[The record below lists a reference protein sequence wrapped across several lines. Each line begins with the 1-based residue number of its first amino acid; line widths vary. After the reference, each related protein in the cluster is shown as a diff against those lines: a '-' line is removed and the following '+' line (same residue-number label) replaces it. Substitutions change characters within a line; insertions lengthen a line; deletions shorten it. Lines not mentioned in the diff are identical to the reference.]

1 MLVSIDHY
9 SLLFFFVFFPFR
21 GCQWKLFSTWLKKKE
36 ERRKKVLSNFGTRAT
51 TPLKFPD
58 IEREIRS
65 RRVNDLLFHRNARV
79 TFNSLKLGSMQL
91 EREIDTAGFCQLW
104 KKKKEKNIPLIE
116 LSQIK
121 IYSQQTFVRIIGI
134 IVLIPKK
141 RKWWGRRNVDIK
153 STVAK

>member
-1 MLVSIDHY
+1 MKVVLNLVEKKG
-9 SLLFFFVFFPFR
+9 R
-21 GCQWKLFSTWLKKKE
+21 EKKE
-36 ERRKKVLSNFGTRAT
+36 SAFEFWYASNDATKIPRYRKRNPIEEGERSFVPQECACYVQQFKTWKHAIRK
-51 TPLKFPD
+51 
-58 IEREIRS
+58 
-65 RRVNDLLFHRNARV
+65 RNRY
-79 TFNSLKLGSMQL
+79 G
-91 EREIDTAGFCQLW
+91 GFLPIVE
-104 KKKKEKNIPLIE
+104 KKNIPLIE

>member
-1 MLVSIDHY
+1 MKVVLN
-9 SLLFFFVFFPFR
+9 LFEKKGR
-21 GCQWKLFSTWLKKKE
+21 EKKE
-36 ERRKKVLSNFGTRAT
+36 SAFEFWYASNDATKIPRYRKRNPIEEGERSFVPQECACYVQQFKTWKHAIRK
-51 TPLKFPD
+51 
-58 IEREIRS
+58 
-65 RRVNDLLFHRNARV
+65 RNRY
-79 TFNSLKLGSMQL
+79 G
-91 EREIDTAGFCQLW
+91 GFLPIVE
-104 KKKKEKNIPLIE
+104 KKKEKNIPLIE

>member
-1 MLVSIDHY
+1 MKVVLNLVEKKG
-9 SLLFFFVFFPFR
+9 R
-21 GCQWKLFSTWLKKKE
+21 EKKE
-36 ERRKKVLSNFGTRAT
+36 SAFEFWYASNDATKIPRYRKRNPIEEGERSFVPQECACYVQQFKTWKHAIRK
-51 TPLKFPD
+51 
-58 IEREIRS
+58 
-65 RRVNDLLFHRNARV
+65 RNRY
-79 TFNSLKLGSMQL
+79 G
-91 EREIDTAGFCQLW
+91 GFLPIVE
-104 KKKKEKNIPLIE
+104 KKKEKNIPLIE